1 MIPKDSPT
9 SLPDSLFLTLKERG
23 FDELTSVQAAVLAAL
38 EERPEGPIEN
48 LRISSQTGS
57 GKTVA
62 LGMALAAGLNSHPA
76 AGPGKPRALVIT
88 PTRELANQVS
98 RELSWFLSGLP
109 GTNVGAFTGGT
120 EVRGDKQRLR
130 PPPTVVVATPG
141 RLLDHIRS
149 KALSC
154 EQIGEVVLDEAD
166 QLLDMGFRDELDA
179 IIAALP
185 EQRRSHLVSATFSP
199 HVRALAEKFQGTKA
213 RRVMGTELGQANA
226 DIEHVA
232 YLVHARQR
240 YAALVNLLLVN
251 RGQRTLVFVQ
261 RRDEANELCE
271 ALAADGLFALPFS
284 GELAQAQR
292 TRALGAFRAGSVA
305 TLVATDVAARGI
317 DVPDISTVI
326 HLDPP
331 RDPDTYTHRSGRTGR
346 AGRAGRSLMLVS
358 LPAQA
363 RARRLLAAARVRAQ
377 WAKVP
382 SAKSIAVATTKDARR
397 ALYERLGSTEPPT
410 AELEYANNL
419 LSQHDPA
426 TLVATLIKLSEHPP
440 ARQPFELILPEER
453 WVPGRGVR
461 GAPPNDRAQGR
472 PRRDPRDPARRAR
485 PGPPRGGGHF
495 GPRPRSRG
503 PGSFGDSAPTAPRGE
518 RPTRVK
524 R

>member
-1 MIPKDSPT
+1 MIPTNTPA
-9 SLPDSLFLTLKERG
+9 SLPDHLFVTLRERG
-23 FDELTSVQAAVLAAL
+23 FEKLTSVQAAVLAAL

-62 LGMALAAGLNSHPA
+62 LGMALAAGLASHPA
-76 AGPGKPRALVIT
+76 DGPGRPRALVIT
-88 PTRELANQVS
+88 PTRELANQVCA
-98 RELSWFLSGLP
+98 ELSWFLAGLP
-109 GTNVGAFTGGT
+109 GTHVGAFTGGT

-130 PPPTVVVATPG
+130 PPPAVVVATPG

-149 KALSC
+149 GALKC
-154 EQIGEVVLDEAD
+154 GDIGEVVLDEAD

-179 IIAALP
+179 ILAALP

-199 HVRALAEKFQGTKA
+199 HVRALAEKFQGTDA

-232 YLVHARQR
+232 YLIHARQR

-271 ALAADGLFALPFS
+271 ALATDSLFALPFS

-363 RARRLLAAARVRAQ
+363 RARRLLAAARIPAQ

-382 SAKSIAVATTKDARR
+382 SASSIRTATTKSARR
-397 ALYERLGSTEPPT
+397 ALYEQLSSGEPSDTE
-410 AELEYANNL
+410 LQYASNL
-419 LSQHDPA
+419 LAQHDP
-426 TLVATLIKLSEHPP
+426 TKLVATLLKLSEHPP
-440 ARQPFELILPEER
+440 ARQPFELTLPDER

-461 GAPPNDRAQGR
+461 GGHPNDRSQGR
-472 PRRDPRDPARRAR
+472 PWRDPREGGRRPR
-485 PGPPRGGGHF
+485 PGPHRGGSHF
-495 GPRPRSRG
+495 GPRPRGPSGFGEGAAAGGARDRRPSR
-503 PGSFGDSAPTAPRGE
+503 A
-518 RPTRVK
+518 K